1 MAQHV
6 TIRLLCSPSP
16 TTPAGRRQEQV
27 SAITPVVPPDYP
39 RRQAQLQ
46 PQTQLQVG
54 IAQIVVPVHSCI
66 RLVHTR

>member
-6 TIRLLCSPSP
+6 TIRLLCSAWP

-39 RRQAQLQ
+39 AAK
-46 PQTQLQVG
+46 PSSS
-54 IAQIVVPVHSCI
+54 P
-66 RLVHTR
+66 RLGFR